1 MFSCINF
8 PEFVHEKEP
17 IDGEIEPVGKN
28 EETIRKNTEQLHR
41 MVLGKDQN
49 IDAKYVQTFY
59 NDISQGVSIASRID
73 FLHFEGEKN
82 ISKCYQTKYLI
93 YTDFIKYEELITSVG
108 SDRSIYVAKVIS
120 EFFPPKHDLSDLKVL
135 DLAAGTGVLGPHL
148 KKMGVTCMD
157 AVGV

>member
-17 IDGEIEPVGKN
+17 IDGKIEPVGKN
-28 EETIRKNTEQLHR
+28 EETIKKNTEQLHR

-59 NDISQGVSIASRID
+59 NDISQGVSIASKINVYI
-73 FLHFEGEKN
+73 LNMK
-82 ISKCYQTKYLI
+82 IIKYVI
-93 YTDFIKYEELITSVG
+93 YTDFLKYEELISSVG

-120 EFFPPKHDLSDLKVL
+120 EFFPPNHDLSDLKVL

>member
-17 IDGEIEPVGKN
+17 IDGKIEPVGKN
-28 EETIRKNTEQLHR
+28 EETIKKNTEQLHR

-59 NDISQGVSIASRID
+59 NDISQGVSIASRINVYI
-73 FLHFEGEKN
+73 LKRKI
-82 ISKCYQTKYLI
+82 ISKCHQTKYVI
-93 YTDFIKYEELITSVG
+93 YTDFLKYEELISSVG
-108 SDRSIYVAKVIS
+108 SNRSIYVAKVIS
-120 EFFPPKHDLSDLKVL
+120 EFFPPNHDLSDLKVL
-135 DLAAGTGVLGPHL
+135 DLAAGTGVLAPHL
-148 KKMGVTCMD
+148 KRIGVTSMD

>member
-17 IDGEIEPVGKN
+17 IDGKIEPVGKN
-28 EETIRKNTEQLHR
+28 EETIKKNTEQLHR

-59 NDISQGVSIASRID
+59 NDISQGVSIASRINVYI
-73 FLHFEGEKN
+73 LKRI
-82 ISKCYQTKYLI
+82 ISKCYQTKYVI

-120 EFFPPKHDLSDLKVL
+120 EFFPPNHDLSDLKVL

>member
-8 PEFVHEKEP
+8 PEFVYEKEP
-17 IDGEIEPVGKN
+17 IDGKIEPVGKN
-28 EETIRKNTEQLHR
+28 EETIKKNTEQLHR

-59 NDISQGVSIASRID
+59 NDISQGVSIASRMKC
-73 FLHFEGEKN
+73 LHFENYFKMPRN
-82 ISKCYQTKYLI
+82 QICDI
-93 YTDFIKYEELITSVG
+93 YWFFKYEELITSVG

-120 EFFPPKHDLSDLKVL
+120 EFFPPNHDLSDLKVL

-148 KKMGVTCMD
+148 KKIGVTCMD

>member
-1 MFSCINF
+1 MNMFSCINF

-17 IDGEIEPVGKN
+17 IDGKIEPVGKN
-28 EETIRKNTEQLHR
+28 EETIKKNTEQLHR

-59 NDISQGVSIASRID
+59 NDISQG
-73 FLHFEGEKN
+73 
-82 ISKCYQTKYLI
+82 
-93 YTDFIKYEELITSVG
+93 YEELITSVG

-120 EFFPPKHDLSDLKVL
+120 EFFPPNHDLSDLKVL

-148 KKMGVTCMD
+148 KKIGVTCMD
-157 AVGV
+157 AVVSQC